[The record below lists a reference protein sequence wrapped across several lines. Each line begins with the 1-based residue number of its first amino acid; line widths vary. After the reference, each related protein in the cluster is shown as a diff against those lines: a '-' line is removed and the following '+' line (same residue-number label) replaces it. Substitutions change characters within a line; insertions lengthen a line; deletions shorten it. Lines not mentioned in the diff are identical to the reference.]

1 MTTALLIIDLQR
13 GMFEA
18 GETPHEGEAVLSRVA
33 ALAERA
39 RGEGVPVLH
48 VRHAGDPGDPLEKGT
63 PGFEIHPKV
72 APKRDEPVITKTRC
86 SAFFDTPLREELTRR
101 GIERLVVAGM
111 QTEYC
116 VDTSCRA
123 AADLGYKVV
132 LVKDG
137 HTTFGNGVLPAEK
150 IVAHHN
156 RTLGGGGFVEL
167 SEAER
172 VAFKA

>member
-18 GETPHEGEAVLSRVA
+18 GETPHGGEAVLSRVA
-33 ALAERA
+33 ALADRA
-39 RGEGVPVLH
+39 RAEGVPVLH
-48 VRHAGDPGDPLEKGT
+48 VRHAGDPRDPLEKGT

-72 APKRDEPVITKTRC
+72 APKPNEPVITKTRC
-86 SAFFDTPLREELTRR
+86 SAFFDTPLQEELKRR
-101 GIERLVVAGM
+101 GIDRLVVAGM

-123 AADLGYKVV
+123 AADLGYQVV

-137 HTTFGNGVLPAEK
+137 HTTFDNGVLPAEK

-156 RTLGGGGFVEL
+156 RTLGGGGFAEL
-167 SEAER
+167 KEAAEI
-172 VAFKA
+172 AW

>member
-18 GETPHEGEAVLSRVA
+18 GDTPHEGEAVLSRVA
-33 ALAERA
+33 RLAERA
-39 RGEGVPVLH
+39 RAEGVPVLH
-48 VRHAGDPGDPLEKGT
+48 VGHAGDPGDPLEKGT

-72 APKRDEPVITKTRC
+72 APKSGEPVITKTRC
-86 SAFFDTPLREELTRR
+86 SAFFNTPLRDELARR
-101 GIERLVVAGM
+101 GIDRLVVAGM

-132 LVKDG
+132 LVRDG
-137 HTTFGNGVLPAEK
+137 HSTFDNGVLPAEK

-156 RTLGGGGFVEL
+156 RTLGGGRFVEL
-167 SEAER
+167 KDAAE
-172 VAFKA
+172 VTW

>member
-18 GETPHEGEAVLSRVA
+18 GDTPHEGEAVLSRVA
-33 ALAERA
+33 RLAERA
-39 RGEGVPVLH
+39 RAEGVPVLH

-72 APKRDEPVITKTRC
+72 APSPREPVITKTRC
-86 SAFFDTPLREELTRR
+86 SAFFDTPLRDELARR
-101 GIERLVVAGM
+101 GIDRLVVAGM

-132 LVKDG
+132 LVRDG
-137 HTTFGNGVLPAEK
+137 HSTFDNGVLPAEK

-167 SEAER
+167 MGAAE
-172 VAFKA
+172 VTW

>member
-18 GETPHEGEAVLSRVA
+18 GDTPHEGEAVLSRVA
-33 ALAERA
+33 RLAERA
-39 RGEGVPVLH
+39 RAEGVPVLH

-63 PGFEIHPKV
+63 PGFEIHPQV
-72 APKRDEPVITKTRC
+72 APKSGEPVITKTRC
-86 SAFFDTPLREELTRR
+86 SAFFDTPLRDELARR
-101 GIERLVVAGM
+101 GIDRLVVAGM

-123 AADLGYKVV
+123 AADLGYKVT
-132 LVKDG
+132 LVRDG
-137 HTTFGNGVLPAEK
+137 HSTFDNGVLPAEK

-156 RTLGGGGFVEL
+156 RTLGGGGFAEL
-167 SEAER
+167 MGAAE
-172 VAFKA
+172 VTW

>member
-1 MTTALLIIDLQR
+1 VTTALLIIDLQR

-18 GETPHEGEAVLSRVA
+18 GDRPHEGEAMLSRVA

-39 RGEGVPVLH
+39 RGEGAPVLH
-48 VRHAGDPGDPLEKGT
+48 VRHAGDPGEPLEKGT

-72 APKRDEPVITKTRC
+72 APRPGEPVITKTRC
-86 SAFFDTPLREELTRR
+86 SAFFDTPLQEELKRR
-101 GIERLVVAGM
+101 GIDRLVVAGM

-137 HTTFGNGVLPAEK
+137 HTTFDTNVLPAEK

-167 SEAER
+167 GEAER
-172 VAFKA
+172 VAFS

>member
-33 ALAERA
+33 GLIERA

-48 VRHAGDPGDPLEKGT
+48 VRHAGDPGDPLETGT

-72 APKRDEPVITKTRC
+72 APKAGEPVITKTRC
-86 SAFFDTPLREELTRR
+86 SAFFDTPLLEELKRR
-101 GIERLVVAGM
+101 GIDRLVVAGM

-123 AADLGYKVV
+123 AADLGYQVV
-132 LVKDG
+132 LVRDG
-137 HTTFGNGVLPAEK
+137 HTTFDTSVLPAEK

-156 RTLGGGGFVEL
+156 RTLGGGGFAEL
-167 SEAER
+167 AEAER
-172 VAFKA
+172 VRFS

>member
-1 MTTALLIIDLQR
+1 MTTALLIIDLHR
-13 GMFEA
+13 GKFES
-18 GETPHEGEAVLSRVA
+18 GETPQGGEAVLSRVA
-33 ALAERA
+33 ALADRA
-39 RGEGVPVLH
+39 RAEGVPVLH

-72 APKRDEPVITKTRC
+72 APKPGEPVITKTRC
-86 SAFFDTPLREELTRR
+86 SAFFDTPLEEELKRR
-101 GIERLVVAGM
+101 GIDRLVVAGM

-132 LVKDG
+132 LVRDG
-137 HTTFGNGVLPAEK
+137 HTTFDNGVLPAEK

-167 SEAER
+167 GEAQA
-172 VAFKA
+172 VQL

>member
-18 GETPHEGEAVLSRVA
+18 GDTPHEGAAVLSRVSG
-33 ALAERA
+33 LIERA
-39 RGEGVPVLH
+39 RAEGVPVLH

-63 PGFEIHPKV
+63 AGFEIHPKV
-72 APKRDEPVITKTRC
+72 APKPGEPVITKTRC
-86 SAFFDTPLREELTRR
+86 SAFFDTPLQEELKRR
-101 GIERLVVAGM
+101 GIDRLVMAGM

-123 AADLGYKVV
+123 AADFGYRVV

-137 HTTFGNGVLPAEK
+137 HTTFDNGVLPAEK

-156 RTLGGGGFVEL
+156 RALGGGGFVEL
-167 SEAER
+167 TEAER
-172 VAFKA
+172 VHF